1 MPLRSDSE
9 NFALIRVVG
18 VGGGGSN
25 AVNRMIRAEM
35 MGVEFIACNTDAQA
49 LLQSDAPHKIR
60 IGDKMTRGLGAG
72 GDSSIGQRAAEE
84 DTEKIAEAL
93 RDSDMV
99 FITAGLG
106 GGTGSGAAPVVAEIA
121 KELGA
126 LTIGVVTKPFSFE
139 GNRRKLVAEKA
150 ADELRAKVDTL
161 ITIPNDRLKDVV
173 QKNTSIVDA
182 FRVVDDVLRQGVQ
195 GISDIITVP
204 GLINLDFADVRT
216 IMKDAGS
223 ALMGIGRAS
232 GENRAIEAARQAI
245 ASPLLEVNINGAQG
259 ILFNI
264 TGSSNLSL
272 HEVTEAAE
280 EIRAAADPEAN
291 IIFGTSFNER
301 LGDEVMITVIATG
314 LRCAAASAMPSGRR
328 AAAATVSRT
337 RAASAATTTP
347 SSRSSAGPSPT
358 TGPTSHGREAA
369 AVKVESR
376 SVGEPVVQPVRR
388 AAIDPDDL
396 DIPSFLRRPK

>member
-9 NFALIRVVG
+9 NFALIRVIG

-60 IGDKMTRGLGAG
+60 IGDKITRGLGAG
-72 GDSSIGQRAAEE
+72 GDASIGQRAAEE
-84 DTEKIAEAL
+84 DRDKVADAIV
-93 RDSDMV
+93 DSDMV

-121 KELGA
+121 KEQGA

-139 GNRRKLVAEKA
+139 GARRRLIAEKA
-150 ADELRAKVDTL
+150 AEELKAKVDTL
-161 ITIPNDRLKDVV
+161 ITIPNDRLRDVV

-182 FRVVDDVLRQGVQ
+182 FRVVDDVLRQGVA

-232 GENRAIEAARQAI
+232 GENRALDAAREAV
-245 ASPLLEVNINGAQG
+245 ASPLLEINIAGAQG

-264 TGSSNLSL
+264 TGSSNLTL
-272 HEVTEAAE
+272 WEVTEAAE

-291 IIFGTSFNER
+291 IIFGASFNER

-314 LRCAAASAMPSGRR
+314 FDGRRRSEAAGSERVSVATGVRAAAASAGAIPARDFLEELERQRTESDAPS
-328 AAAATVSRT
+328 ATEPV
-337 RAASAATTTP
+337 
-347 SSRSSAGPSPT
+347 
-358 TGPTSHGREAA
+358 
-369 AVKVESR
+369 AVPIRPER
-376 SVGEPVVQPVRR
+376 SVGEPTPSPRR
-388 AAIDPDDL
+388 PAYDADDL
-396 DIPSFLRRPK
+396 EIPSFLRRR